1 MKHKSNTTCFSF
13 FNVTLVRCFAIY
25 RSEIITVC
33 THPQMAPLG
42 INSFLRMGI
51 QLNLINELVPVKHQ
65 TSIQKLFPKSIGTHA
80 EHCAAGSATNSLF
93 HSSCPFGFVDRKAPV
108 DNNLIDCLCHE
119 FPVHFLPV
127 FLWQPELYRE
137 KEQTP
142 IGKRLLC
149 EKLQTCH
156 LINVICFIS
165 LNYFTPAPIAQSSS
179 GLHLSFSSQATTEQ
193 GTFSHSRYRKQQQQ
207 QNRARGTE
215 QETSLWYLINQP
227 GIWLMDHMR
236 LHMNR

>member
-13 FNVTLVRCFAIY
+13 FNVTLARCYAIY

-165 LNYFTPAPIAQSSS
+165 LNYFTPAPHCTVFIGASPLLFQPGYNRTRYFQS
-179 GLHLSFSSQATTEQ
+179 LSVPEAAAAAEQ
-193 GTFSHSRYRKQQQQ
+193 GEGNITG
-207 QNRARGTE
+207 NE
-215 QETSLWYLINQP
+215 SLIFN
-227 GIWLMDHMR
+227 
-236 LHMNR
+236 